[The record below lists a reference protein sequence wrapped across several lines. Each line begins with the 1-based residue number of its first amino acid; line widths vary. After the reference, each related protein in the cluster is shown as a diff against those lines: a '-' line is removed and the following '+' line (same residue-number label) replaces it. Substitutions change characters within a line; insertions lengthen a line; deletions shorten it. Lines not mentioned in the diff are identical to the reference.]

1 MGLGAESHTSDD
13 VKVHTIEA
21 GGIRMI
27 LGGEVRYK
35 ENARLL
41 RVRVAG
47 DLRQAIRNENR
58 EGEGREGKGMRDT
71 LYSTAVAVRSLSIRI
86 SSKHSR
92 LLPAPKCTMWMNL
105 FLKNVFLA

>member
-1 MGLGAESHTSDD
+1 VGLGAESHTSDD

-47 DLRQAIRNENR
+47 DLR
-58 EGEGREGKGMRDT
+58 
-71 LYSTAVAVRSLSIRI
+71 
-86 SSKHSR
+86 
-92 LLPAPKCTMWMNL
+92 
-105 FLKNVFLA
+105 